1 MFLTQAVEKMQ
12 LNKIHIYIYKI
23 YNKIIK
29 KKVYMI
35 SDKTLKSTYDLFL
48 SFTVMGTGGGRRRR
62 RWGAIRQNRLL
73 DICAHR
79 RINEIDVLV
88 QLKGSYQG
96 AQIVVDVAFLDFSDL
111 SGDISIDAT
120 GYLVLESSHGLYG
133 VEYWVLACGNWHWKY
148 TKAKETWS
156 K

>member
-1 MFLTQAVEKMQ
+1 
-12 LNKIHIYIYKI
+12 
-23 YNKIIK
+23 
-29 KKVYMI
+29 MI
-35 SDKTLKSTYDLFL
+35 SGKTLKSTYDLFL
-48 SFTVMGTGGGRRRR
+48 SFTVMGTGGRRRRRR

-148 TKAKETWS
+148 TKTKETWS